1 MKRFIL
7 LAILGCFLLPSST
20 LAQRPHNAKK
30 LVERGIELFSKG
42 EIAAAIAEYDR
53 ALALDPKLPEAFLN
67 RGKAKRAFGD
77 LDGSIVDFEAVIELA
92 PRLAANNRDITQAY
106 LNRGYIRSNQLDV
119 DGALSDYDRAIR
131 FDPNDADAYFK
142 RGRAFLIDGNLQL
155 AIADFDKSI
164 SLDAHNPLVYAE
176 RGFAHQSRGQNEQAQ
191 KDFERGLKLN
201 NNLRL
206 MLDLH
211 LLDLQVQIREMKRR
225 QAAIQRNIARL
236 IWDNPPDDESRR
248 RAPVV

>member
-1 MKRFIL
+1 MKRFL
-7 LAILGCFLLPSST
+7 FLAALGCFFIPT
-20 LAQRPHNAKK
+20 NVFGQHPRTAKR
-30 LVERGIELFSKG
+30 VVQRGIELFSKG
-42 EIAAAIAEYDR
+42 QLAAAIAEYNR
-53 ALALDPKLPEAFLN
+53 AIALDPTLPEAFLN

-77 LDGSIVDFEAVIELA
+77 LDGAISDFEMTVELA
-92 PRLAANNRDITQAY
+92 PQLATNNRDITQAY

-142 RGRAFLIDGNLQL
+142 RGRIFLIAGNLQF

-164 SLDAHNPLVYAE
+164 ALDAHNPLVFAE

-201 NNLRL
+201 NNLQL

-211 LLDLQVQIREMKRR
+211 LLDLQIQIKEMRRR
-225 QAAIQRNIARL
+225 QAAIQRNIARV
-236 IWDNPPDDESRR
+236 IWCIPTDDESRC
-248 RAPVV
+248 RARAA